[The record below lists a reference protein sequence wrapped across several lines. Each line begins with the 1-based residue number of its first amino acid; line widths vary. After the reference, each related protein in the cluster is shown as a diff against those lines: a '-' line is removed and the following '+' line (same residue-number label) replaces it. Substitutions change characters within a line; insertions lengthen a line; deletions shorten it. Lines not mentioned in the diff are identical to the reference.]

1 MVHICHLSDVNLF
14 LWLGTKDEVAEQF
27 CGTIKAFRLLLN
39 IGLAPSHHGFWLLS
53 FVGSSL
59 QLILKLVF

>member
-27 CGTIKAFRLLLN
+27 CGTIKAFGLLN
-39 IGLAPSHHGFWLLS
+39 ISLAPSHHGFWLPS

-59 QLILKLVF
+59 QLISTLVF